1 MDFKFDKPFYSER
14 ELLKLVPVKRS
25 TFYSWQS
32 QWISLGNDP
41 FPRRRM
47 THLPWDIIYFLGMI
61 HFLENVIYFRGNE

>member
-32 QWISLGNDP
+32 QWISFGNDP
-41 FPRRRM
+41 REMGKILIQIVLHQKDLLCFGM
-47 THLPWDIIYFLGMI
+47 LHYF
-61 HFLENVIYFRGNE
+61 